1 MTEIVVDIKCVL
13 ENDLEVEYVYILN
26 TILKNSGFIYL
37 LFQIISPIHIH
48 HSSIVNE
55 RLVIVNERLVDQNQ
69 AFQSMTVAESV
80 ITLVD

>member
-55 RLVIVNERLVDQNQ
+55 RLVDQNQ